1 VGPRRTLRPI
11 FGFRILQSATWPEIF
26 LTKVLPMRLLECV
39 PNISEGRDREKITSL
54 AEEVGKHR
62 RVKLL
67 DCSSDKDHHRSV
79 YTFIGEPEA
88 VREAAF
94 SFTMKALDLIDMR
107 EHKGGHPRLGAV
119 DVIPFVPIQ
128 GVEMGEAIQ
137 IAREFG
143 KGLGKR
149 GIPVFYYE
157 EAATRPERKDLPS
170 IRKGEYE
177 GLAEKM
183 KDPQWKP
190 DEGPD
195 RFNPKFGATV
205 VGARFPL
212 VAYNINLKTKDL
224 PLAQE
229 IARKI
234 RFKDGGF
241 PHVRAMGV
249 DLKERGMVQVSMNL
263 TDYRVTGIPKVYEF
277 IKEEALKKGIEIE
290 GSEIVGLIPLGALEG
305 VGQYYLKCQ
314 PFSVRQVI
322 EQRVLEFE

>member
-1 VGPRRTLRPI
+1 M
-11 FGFRILQSATWPEIF
+11 FF
-26 LTKVLPMRLLECV
+26 LPGVTMRLLECV
-39 PNISEGRDREKITSL
+39 PNISEGRDPEKIASI
-54 AEEVGKHR
+54 AEEVRKHK

-88 VREAAF
+88 VKEAAF
-94 SFTMKALDLIDMR
+94 SFTMKAFDLIDMR

-119 DVIPFVPIQ
+119 DVVPFVPIQ
-128 GVEMGEAIQ
+128 GVEMEEAVQ

-143 KGLGKR
+143 KWLGKK
-149 GIPVFYYE
+149 GVSVFFYE

-170 IRKGEYE
+170 VRKGEYE

-183 KDPQWKP
+183 KTPQWKP

-212 VAYNINLKTKDL
+212 VAYNINLKTIDFS
-224 PLAQE
+224 LAKE
-229 IARKI
+229 ISQKV

-249 DLKERGMVQVSMNL
+249 DLKEKGMVQVSMNL
-263 TDYRVTGIPKVYEF
+263 TDYRVTNIPKVYEF
-277 IKEEALKKGIEIE
+277 VKEEALKKGIEIE
-290 GSEIVGLIPLGALEG
+290 GSEIVGLIPLGVLEG
-305 VGQYYLKCQ
+305 IAQTYLKCR

>member
-1 VGPRRTLRPI
+1 
-11 FGFRILQSATWPEIF
+11 
-26 LTKVLPMRLLECV
+26 MRLLECV

-94 SFTMKALDLIDMR
+94 SFAMKALDLIDMR

-128 GVEMGEAIQ
+128 GVEMEEAIQ